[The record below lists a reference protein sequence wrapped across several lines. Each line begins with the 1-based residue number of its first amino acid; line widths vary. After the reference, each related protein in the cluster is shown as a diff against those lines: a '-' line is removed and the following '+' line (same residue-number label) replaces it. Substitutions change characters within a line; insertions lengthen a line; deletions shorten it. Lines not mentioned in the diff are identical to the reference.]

1 MHLNQQR
8 SYHFLKDD
16 RIQWRNEKHTNVK
29 ELKIGP
35 DMREHA
41 FNPGSQVGLYEFCL
55 QTEFRDS

>member
-1 MHLNQQR
+1 MHLNQQC

-16 RIQWRNEKHTNVK
+16 HIQWRNEKHTNVK

-41 FNPGSQVGLYEFCL
+41 FNPSSQVSLYEFFL
-55 QTEFRDS
+55 E